1 MDSSVALRGD
11 MGSLAHMHG
20 TWTNHTARKGLVSRH
35 GGTSMNYS
43 VGTNKLARAAYA
55 CTHGIPQSHALLHD
69 WGPGRSRTVDPRR
82 MDGARARGVRHKSKP
97 VFVRPS
103 CTGSAAVT
111 GPSAPR
117 PRRAAEPTRLRGPP
131 PRPIAQPSRSL
142 APGSIDARRARRGGS
157 DGEAARAATARRPTW
172 PRTPLVPR
180 ILPPLPFPLLQPIT
194 SSRRRAAVCRS
205 APSSLRSSP
214 PNELYKFLC
223 IILLYTYWTPSSQWS
238 RPGRQ
243 ARLASPLVQEMK
255 SYSC

>member
-1 MDSSVALRGD
+1 MGIDPSVALRGD
-11 MGSLAHMHG
+11 MGSSAHMHG
-20 TWTNHTARKGLVSRH
+20 TSTNHTARKGLVSRH

-117 PRRAAEPTRLRGPP
+117 PRGAAEPTRLRGPP

-142 APGSIDARRARRGGS
+142 ASGSIDARRARRG
-157 DGEAARAATARRPTW
+157 EARR
-172 PRTPLVPR
+172 
-180 ILPPLPFPLLQPIT
+180 Q
-194 SSRRRAAVCRS
+194 RRRGSTCSHCAAPNMAAHAAC
-205 APSSLRSSP
+205 P
-214 PNELYKFLC
+214 PD
-223 IILLYTYWTPSSQWS
+223 
-238 RPGRQ
+238 
-243 ARLASPLVQEMK
+243 LASPTLPP
-255 SYSC
+255 SPTNHLLPPSCRRVP